1 MDDNFLLYNI
11 INKYER
17 EPDLTDETIKKEIR
31 ELVYQK
37 GKFDKNKNILEKIQN
52 KRI

>member
-1 MDDNFLLYNI
+1 MEITFYFILLL
-11 INKYER
+11 INMIEVLINRSNYKN
-17 EPDLTDETIKKEIR
+17 EIR

-37 GKFDKNKNILEKIQN
+37 GKFDLNRSVLEEIQN